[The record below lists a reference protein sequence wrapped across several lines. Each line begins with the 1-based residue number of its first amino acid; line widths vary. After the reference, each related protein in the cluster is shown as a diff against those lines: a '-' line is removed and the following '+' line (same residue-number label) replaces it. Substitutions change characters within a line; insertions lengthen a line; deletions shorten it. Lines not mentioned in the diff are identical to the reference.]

1 MNLDPAVLREYAG
14 IASVVGAFVV
24 QLALIITII
33 LRPRTTQ
40 AVRLAWLIVV
50 LAIPIIGG
58 LLYLRLG
65 LRHPGQG
72 EQGPAQWGRK
82 SAEGLPEAI
91 QQVFARDAA
100 IGKGSRLV
108 EAIGGFPATHGNHWH
123 FYGDYVTEDD
133 IACAFH
139 DLVRDIDRATSSCH
153 LLFYIALEDST
164 GKMVSEALL
173 RATARGVV
181 CRLLVDS
188 LGSRAFLRS
197 ATCER
202 LREGGVDVVAAMPVR
217 WSQILLTRFDLRNHR
232 KLVVIDG
239 EIGWTGSQ
247 NLADTSFA
255 VKAKYAPWVDVM
267 VRFEGPVVADLQ
279 RVFVNDWLQEVTENI
294 ETVMT
299 PPPPPKDTGLPVQV
313 LPSGPGAHTRALREV
328 CLLAFLEADEEL
340 FVTTPYFVPDEAT
353 FSALLT
359 TARSGV
365 RTVLVLPRSNDSFL
379 VAAASRAYYDELL
392 AAGVEIYEFEG
403 LLHSK
408 TVCADG
414 FVTLIATANLDR
426 RSFELNFELNLLVAD
441 AEFTAEVRRAQDEYI
456 KQSTRIEPNDW
467 AQRSKLRRGWENIA
481 SLVAPVL

>member
-1 MNLDPAVLREYAG
+1 MNFDSAIAILREYG
-14 IASVVGAFVV
+14 GVASVVGVLII
-24 QLALIITII
+24 QLALIVTII

-40 AVRLAWLIVV
+40 AARLAWLIVV
-50 LAIPIIGG
+50 LAIPVVGG

-72 EQGPAQWGRK
+72 GEGPAHWGEERT
-82 SAEGLPEAI
+82 GVPPEAI
-91 QQVFARDAA
+91 AQVFARDAA
-100 IGKGSRLV
+100 LSKGSRLV
-108 EAIGGFPATHGNHWH
+108 EAIGGFPATYGNQWH
-123 FYGDYVTEDD
+123 FYGDHVPGDD
-133 IACAFH
+133 IAHAFR
-139 DLVRDIDRATSSCH
+139 DLARDIDRAQSSCH
-153 LLFYIALEDST
+153 LLFYIALEDTT
-164 GKMVSEALL
+164 GIMVSEALL
-173 RATARGVV
+173 RAAERGVV

-188 LGSRAFLRS
+188 LGSRAFLKS
-197 ATCER
+197 AMCKR
-202 LREGGVDVVAAMPVR
+202 LREGGVRVVAAMPVR
-217 WSQILLTRFDLRNHR
+217 WTQVLLTRFDLRNHR

-239 EIGWTGSQ
+239 KIGWTGSQ

-279 RVFVNDWLQEVTENI
+279 HVFVNDWPEDIGKLTA
-294 ETVMT
+294 
-299 PPPPPKDTGLPVQV
+299 PPVPKESGVPVQV

-328 CLLAFLEADEEL
+328 SLLAFLEADREL
-340 FVTTPYFVPDEAT
+340 VMTTPYFVPDEAT
-353 FSALLT
+353 FSALLA

-365 RTVLVLPRSNDSFL
+365 RTVLVLPKRNDSRL

-403 LLHSK
+403 GLLHSK
-408 TVCADG
+408 TVCVDG

-441 AEFTAEVRRAQDEYI
+441 GAFTEEVRRVQDQYI
-456 KQSTRIEPNDW
+456 SQSTRIEKDAW
-467 AQRSKLRRGWENIA
+467 TQRSKLRRGWENIA